1 MPTASIQIGSNGAGR
16 PVFRRTHVNKDGRR
30 VLFYSH
36 APYAGDPV
44 SETLVRTA
52 GTGELRWHPL
62 RHEWNIYAPA
72 RQDRTHKPDI
82 AADPLAPGRPNGP
95 PTEIPFADF
104 DLAIF
109 ENRFPSLS
117 GDRVD
122 VSETGAQR
130 RPASGRCEVVVYG
143 PETEGSLA
151 TLTHDRRRLLVAA
164 WNDRYSEMFAAGR
177 EFVLPFENRGDEA
190 GVTLHHPHG
199 QIYAFDF
206 VPAVQAASER
216 AFAAGFDLAA
226 RLRLWRD
233 DFEVMS
239 AGGLSVF
246 APPFARFP
254 FELWIASETPRRG
267 PWEYNPEE
275 LDAYASLL
283 GEVARRYDDYFGRPT
298 PYMMSL
304 HAAPRR
310 AGAGFQFTTQFYPLL
325 RSRDKVKFLASIEQA
340 TGVFTVDVLP
350 EWAAKELRR

>member
-1 MPTASIQIGSNGAGR
+1 MSTSTLVGTDGAGR
-16 PVFRRTHVNKDGRR
+16 SVYRSKHINRDGRQ
-30 VLFYSH
+30 VLLYAH
-36 APYAGDPV
+36 APHAHPPTGAELDRAEG
-44 SETLVRTA
+44 S
-52 GTGELRWHPL
+52 GELRRHPL
-62 RHEWNIYAPA
+62 RLEWNIYAPA
-72 RQDRTHKPDI
+72 RQDRTYKPDG
-82 AADPLAPGRPNGP
+82 AADPLAPSQPGGP
-95 PTEIPFADF
+95 ATEIPFATF
-104 DLAIF
+104 DLAVF

-117 GDRVD
+117 GASADAPAA
-122 VSETGAQR
+122 GAQS
-130 RPASGRCEVVVYG
+130 RPAAGRCEVVVYG
-143 PETEGSLA
+143 PEREGSLA
-151 TLTHDRRRLLVAA
+151 TLTIDRRRLLVAA
-164 WNDRYSEMFAAGR
+164 WNDRYSEMFAAGH
-177 EFVLPFENRGDEA
+177 EFVLPFENRGEEA

-206 VPAVQAASER
+206 VPPVQAASER

-226 RLRLWRD
+226 RLNDWREA
-233 DFEVMS
+233 FEVMN

-254 FELWIASETPRRG
+254 FELWIASRAPRRG
-267 PWEYNPEE
+267 PWDYNREE
-275 LDAYASLL
+275 LDAFATLL
-283 GEVARRYDDYFGRPT
+283 GDVTQRYDDYFGRPT